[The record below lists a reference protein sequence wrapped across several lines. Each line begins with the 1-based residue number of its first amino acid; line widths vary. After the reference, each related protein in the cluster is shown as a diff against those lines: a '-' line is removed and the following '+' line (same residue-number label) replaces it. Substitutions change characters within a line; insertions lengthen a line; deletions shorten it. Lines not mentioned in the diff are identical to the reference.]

1 MFLEAA
7 APHELGE
14 PPQFQLGTLYPA
26 YLRGEAQLM
35 AHNGTAAGA
44 EFQKVLD
51 HRGIVV
57 NFVTGALAHLS
68 LARAY
73 AMAGDNAKA
82 KSAYED
88 FLALWKNAD
97 PDIPI
102 LKQAKA
108 EYAKRA
114 LSSALSRRVQV
125 PLAPK

>member
-1 MFLEAA
+1 
-7 APHELGE
+7 
-14 PPQFQLGTLYPA
+14 
-26 YLRGEAQLM
+26 M

-44 EFQKVLD
+44 EFQKVHD

-108 EYAKRA
+108 EYAK
-114 LSSALSRRVQV
+114 LQ
-125 PLAPK
+125 